1 MDPDCYRLAAGVYR
15 TSICTTTKLPSLRQ
29 GLTYLSLL
37 VPVHAKAQ
45 SFVGGDLSRQAPYGL
60 PAQDF
65 AAAFSS
71 PISDATF
78 PIRGYNT
85 SLLASADHTKTD
97 GTCSAVL
104 PDDCIR
110 QLQVNSVASKVG
122 RAGGCQNL
130 ALPDSCA
137 GHLNGNTGTAFEI
150 TPIGSSA
157 VADRRSMFFA
167 AGFEPVRKGN
177 KSSLAAAQRHVWPV
191 LLAWTHFDEAG
202 EAQDSAGWLSCAK
215 TTESKEV
222 TGGGRRLGA
231 ENVLSIAGWLF
242 LIWVITIS
250 LGKYGSFPSNLI
262 IGRPYHL
269 TFEVLDK
276 ASDENFSRLRVVPTS
291 ELYAEVFAEESAP
304 ECATPAAG
312 ANDTVISATDGEEFR
327 LVDDDGNVVAR
338 SNHEVIDENARQT
351 LTQEEI
357 EELKREG
364 ANAGKDVIAK
374 LLLSHTA
381 IDQKTSFSLA
391 KYKLLKTKKHIRR
404 FQVLPIDV
412 ATFAQ
417 WQLEERDASKIMDLR
432 AEMIGLVG
440 CWGNVHFGG
449 EDVMLPDPKAA
460 TDAGDEARVAVD
472 ENLLRGRWLVVDDTC
487 GLLVA
492 AMAERMGVLYESEE
506 TSTEKAE
513 NEAMTEKPPATITG
527 RSQETQP
534 SPAIPETRQ
543 EDADT
548 EMMDASTVPAKKQSD
563 GIRKQQKPRPS
574 DFAIPYS
581 QTNTIT
587 VIHSTSQPNLSL
599 LNYWGFDITSPNHPP
614 HPLLN
619 HLLNLTW
626 LQLLKP
632 ELDTSYSTPPLTA
645 TPETLASWKPS
656 RRGNFHRKRRRYAR
670 IRHIV
675 DSTRAGNF
683 SGLVCASSMDP
694 VSILRHTLPLL
705 AGGAP
710 VAIYSPSVEPLAALA
725 DCFSVPR
732 RTAWVS
738 GSVPEIEGLSN
749 EELEHWQGND
759 RFPLNPTLL
768 QGVSIQ
774 TSRARRWQ
782 VLPGRTHPLM
792 TERGGAEG
800 YVFTAW
806 RAKPAE
812 GKVAAKGKFKRRKVD
827 SETATPAPA

>member
-1 MDPDCYRLAAGVYR
+1 MFMFPNLREGLVY
-15 TSICTTTKLPSLRQ
+15 I
-29 GLTYLSLL
+29 SLL
-37 VPVHAKAQ
+37 VPAYAMAQ
-45 SFVGGDLSRQAPYGL
+45 SFVGGDLSHQAPYGL
-60 PAQDF
+60 PVQDF
-65 AAAFSS
+65 AAAFSRS
-71 PISDATF
+71 SSDATF

-85 SLLASADHTKTD
+85 AKSD

-104 PDDCIR
+104 PNDCIR
-110 QLQVNSVASKVG
+110 QLQADSVASKAG
-122 RAGGCQNL
+122 RMGSCRNL
-130 ALPDSCA
+130 AIPDSCV
-137 GHLNGNTGTAFEI
+137 GHFNGKNGGTAFEI
-150 TPIGSSA
+150 TPIGRSGR
-157 VADRRSMFFA
+157 ADRQSMFFA
-167 AGFEPVRKGN
+167 AGFDPVQKGN
-177 KSSLAAAQRHVWPV
+177 KSALEAAARHIWPV
-191 LLAWTHFDEAG
+191 VLAWTHFGKTGDV
-202 EAQDSAGWLSCAK
+202 QDSAGWLSCAK

-222 TGGGRRLGA
+222 TGGGHRMGA
-231 ENVLSIAGWLF
+231 ENVLSIPGWLF
-242 LIWVITIS
+242 LIWAITIS

-276 ASDENFSRLRVVPTS
+276 APGENFSRLRVVPTD
-291 ELYAEVFAEESAP
+291 ELYAEVFSEESAP
-304 ECATPAAG
+304 ECSTPAAG
-312 ANDTVISATDGEEFR
+312 TNETVISATDGEEFR
-327 LVDDDGNVVAR
+327 LVDDEGNVVAR

-351 LTQEEI
+351 LTQDEI

-364 ANAGKDVIAK
+364 TNAGKDVIAK

-391 KYKLLKTKKHIRR
+391 KYKLLKTKKYIRR

-412 ATFAQ
+412 PTFAQ

-440 CWGNVHFGG
+440 CWGNVHYGG
-449 EDVMLPDPKAA
+449 DDVMLPDPKAP
-460 TDAGDEARVAVD
+460 TDAGDEARVPVD
-472 ENLLRGRWLVVDDTC
+472 EKLLRGRWLVVDDTS

-492 AMAERMGVLYESEE
+492 AMAERMGVLYEREETSEE
-506 TSTEKAE
+506 TTENGAT
-513 NEAMTEKPPATITG
+513 TEQRPATAQHP
-527 RSQETQP
+527 QEPQP
-534 SPAIPETRQ
+534 SASTPGTQ
-543 EDADT
+543 QQKDGDT
-548 EMMDASTVPAKKQSD
+548 EMADAPMTSAATRQSD
-563 GIRKQQKPRPS
+563 GRTKQQKARPS

-619 HLLNLTW
+619 HLLTLTW

-683 SGLVCASSMDP
+683 SGLVCASTMDP
-694 VSILRHTLPLL
+694 ISILRYTLPLL

-749 EELEHWQGND
+749 EELERWQGND